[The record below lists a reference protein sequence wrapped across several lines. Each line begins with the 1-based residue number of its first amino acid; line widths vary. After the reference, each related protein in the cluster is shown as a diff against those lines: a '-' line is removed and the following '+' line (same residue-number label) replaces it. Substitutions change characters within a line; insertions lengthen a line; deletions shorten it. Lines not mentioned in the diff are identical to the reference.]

1 MKSVIVRLREYEDQA
16 SQAEKAVVRY
26 IQEHPNEAAGM
37 SVHQMAEKTYSSA
50 STIMRL
56 CRKNGFKGYKE
67 MQKSLVYELAIRKE
81 SNRWQMQEI
90 GVKDSLEEIVNKVT
104 YKNIASMEDTRK
116 LVDLEILE
124 ECVNLLEKAHRVC
137 LFGMGSSML
146 VAKDMYLK
154 LLRLNKDC
162 STSEDWHS
170 QLLQAKNMTEKDL
183 AIIISYSG
191 MTEEMESCA
200 KVVKEQRA
208 PLIVISRLSDSP
220 LTKMADYN
228 LRVAASEVV
237 FRSGAMSS
245 RISMLG
251 IIDMLFAAY
260 VNRNYDASMEQIKRT
275 HIHKEHGDHPQ

>member
-1 MKSVIVRLREYEDQA
+1 
-16 SQAEKAVVRY
+16 
-26 IQEHPNEAAGM
+26 
-37 SVHQMAEKTYSSA
+37 
-50 STIMRL
+50 
-56 CRKNGFKGYKE
+56 
-67 MQKSLVYELAIRKE
+67 
-81 SNRWQMQEI
+81 
-90 GVKDSLEEIVNKVT
+90 
-104 YKNIASMEDTRK
+104 
-116 LVDLEILE
+116 
-124 ECVNLLEKAHRVC
+124 
-137 LFGMGSSML
+137 
-146 VAKDMYLK
+146 
-154 LLRLNKDC
+154 
-162 STSEDWHS
+162 
-170 QLLQAKNMTEKDL
+170 MTEKDL